1 MDDNNNLGGGFIS
14 SVKFKLF
21 QSSSKRDN
29 DADLV
34 AFWAPFLLLHLG
46 GPDTIT
52 AFSLEDNELWLRHL
66 FAFIVQLLATLYVLV
81 LTLPKNTLLVPTI
94 LMFVAGIIKYLER
107 TRALF
112 RASLDSFREYMAKKP
127 DPGPNYAKLMEEYSS
142 KIEAGLPTTIEMTPE
157 PDKESKLAAT
167 VNRDKL
173 SDFEVVQY
181 AYRYFEKFKG
191 LIVELIFSFRERK
204 ESRDFFQ
211 CRTAEE
217 ALKIIELELNF
228 IYEALYTKV
237 VVVHNRVGY
246 IFRFLSTASVV
257 VAFGFFHF
265 LDKRGLKEIDIVVT
279 YALLG
284 GAICLD
290 AIALFMLIFSDWTFG
305 AVDLNNRMGKCVEW
319 IGKIYLRCKTSSW
332 SDNNKEYLS
341 TSKFSRRW
349 SESVSKYN
357 LIDYCL
363 RRRTYEF
370 KHNPFR
376 YCLDKLVDYLGGR
389 DFVNELKYVKREK
402 FPKKLWVLIFDE
414 LLEKSREAEDAETTK
429 RICSARG
436 ASVFQESDC
445 GEKRELYNAIS
456 ETYIENVTFDES
468 LMLWHVATEL
478 CFSKD
483 DPDKDDN
490 VSTNKENDVPPKK
503 ENCYDRFG
511 NVLFN
516 CLHVATK
523 IWLWIIGDKANVP
536 ANTQGKDDDLTDKD
550 YRLFSKVLSD
560 YMLYLLV
567 MQANMMSAVAGIGQI
582 RFRDTC
588 EESEIFFIR
597 RGVKSSN
604 QKFTCAETIRNF
616 FIRRGVKSSNQKFT
630 CAETIGNFFI
640 RRGVKENKQKDAC
653 EIIFG
658 VNTAVKPVT
667 VKGDRS
673 KSVLFDACMLAKELN
688 QLEKNQ
694 KWKLISKVWVEML
707 SYAASHCRPATHAQ
721 QVSKGGQLISF
732 VWLLMAHF
740 GLGEQFQINEG
751 HARAKLVVGK

>member
-1 MDDNNNLGGGFIS
+1 
-14 SVKFKLF
+14 
-21 QSSSKRDN
+21 
-29 DADLV
+29 
-34 AFWAPFLLLHLG
+34 
-46 GPDTIT
+46 
-52 AFSLEDNELWLRHL
+52 
-66 FAFIVQLLATLYVLV
+66 
-81 LTLPKNTLLVPTI
+81 
-94 LMFVAGIIKYLER
+94 MFVAGIIKYLER

-112 RASLDSFREYMAKKP
+112 RASLDSFRESMVKVP
-127 DPGPNYAKLMEEYSS
+127 DSGPDYAKLMEEYSS
-142 KIEAGLPTTIEMTPE
+142 KIEAGLPTTIELTPE
-157 PDKESKLAAT
+157 PGKESKLAAT
-167 VNRDKL
+167 VNREKL

-191 LIVELIFSFRERK
+191 LIVELIFSFRERN
-204 ESRDFFQ
+204 ESRDFFP
-211 CRTAEE
+211 
-217 ALKIIELELNF
+217 LELNF
-228 IYEALYTKV
+228 IYEILYTKV
-237 VVVHNRVGY
+237 VVVHNIVGY

-257 VAFGFFHF
+257 VAFGLFHF

-305 AVDLNNRMGKCVEW
+305 AIDINNRMGKCVEW
-319 IGKIYLRCKTSSW
+319 IGTKYLRSKTSSW
-332 SDNNKEYLS
+332 SDDDEEHLS
-341 TSKFSRRW
+341 TPKLLRRPW
-349 SESVSKYN
+349 SESVSTFN

-363 RRRTYEF
+363 KQRTYEF
-370 KHNPFR
+370 KYNPFMF
-376 YCLDKLVDYLGGR
+376 CLDKLVDYLGGR
-389 DFVNELKYVKREK
+389 DS
-402 FPKKLWVLIFDE
+402 LWVLIFDE
-414 LLEKSREAEDAETTK
+414 LLEKSREADDAETIK

-436 ASVFQESDC
+436 AYVCKE
-445 GEKRELYNAIS
+445 GEWGNDQGRIRDIS
-456 ETYIENVTFDES
+456 ENYIENVTFDES

-483 DPDKDDN
+483 DPGKDDN
-490 VSTNKENDVPPKK
+490 DRRFHKLLCFGRKNNKGKK
-503 ENCYDRFG
+503 NY
-511 NVLFN
+511 LI
-516 CLHVATK
+516 LT
-523 IWLWIIGDKANVP
+523 
-536 ANTQGKDDDLTDKD
+536 DDD
-550 YRLFSKVLSD
+550 YCRFSKVLSD

-588 EESEIFFIR
+588 EET
-597 RGVKSSN
+597 K
-604 QKFTCAETIRNF
+604 NF

-630 CAETIGNFFI
+630 CAETIENFF
-640 RRGVKENKQKDAC
+640 RRDVKENKQKEAC
-653 EIIFG
+653 DIIIG
-658 VNTAVKPVT
+658 VNTQVKPVH

-694 KWKLISKVWVEML
+694 KLKLISKVWVEML

-751 HARAKLVVGK
+751 HASAKVVVGK

>member
-81 LTLPKNTLLVPTI
+81 LTLPKNNLLVPTI

-112 RASLDSFREYMAKKP
+112 RASLGSFRESMLKDP

-157 PDKESKLAAT
+157 PGKESKLAAT
-167 VNRDKL
+167 VNREKL

-191 LIVELIFSFRERK
+191 LIVELIFSFRERN

-211 CRTAEE
+211 YRTAEE
-217 ALKIIELELNF
+217 AFKIIELELNF
-228 IYEALYTKV
+228 IYEVLYTKV
-237 VVVHNRVGY
+237 VVVHSIVGY

-305 AVDLNNRMGKCVEW
+305 AINININNRMGKCVEW
-319 IGKIYLRCKTSSW
+319 IGTKYLRSKTSSW
-332 SDNNKEYLS
+332 SDDEEHLS
-341 TSKFSRRW
+341 TSKPLRRW
-349 SESVSKYN
+349 SESVSTFN

-363 RRRTYEF
+363 KRRTYEF
-370 KHNPFR
+370 KYNPFMF
-376 YCLDKLVDYLGGR
+376 CLDKLVDNLGGG
-389 DFVNELKYVKREK
+389 DFVKELKYVKREK
-402 FPKKLWVLIFDE
+402 FRKKLWVLIFDE
-414 LLEKSREAEDAETTK
+414 LLEKSREADDAETTH
-429 RICSARG
+429 RISLARG
-436 ASVFQESDC
+436 AYVCQE
-445 GEKRELYNAIS
+445 GEWGDDQSHIRNIS
-456 ETYIENVTFDES
+456 ENYIENVTFDES

-478 CFSKD
+478 CFSED
-483 DPDKDDN
+483 GPDKDN
-490 VSTNKENDVPPKK
+490 NFSTNTGG
-503 ENCYDRFG
+503 Y
-511 NVLFN
+511 LSH
-516 CLHVATK
+516 CLHVATELCFRK
-523 IWLWIIGDKANVP
+523 TEEKNNVQVPTANNKVDEGNVP
-536 ANTQGKDDDLTDKD
+536 SNDKDKKIDLPLTDKD
-550 YRLFSKVLSD
+550 YRSFSKVLSD

-588 EESEIFFIR
+588 AETEKFFIR
-597 RGVKSSN
+597 RGLERSN
-604 QKFTCAETIRNF
+604 QKAACAEI
-616 FIRRGVKSSNQKFT
+616 S
-630 CAETIGNFFI
+630 
-640 RRGVKENKQKDAC
+640 
-653 EIIFG
+653 G
-658 VNTAVKPVT
+658 VNTKVKPVH

-673 KSVLFDACMLAKELN
+673 KSVLFDACMLAKELKK
-688 QLEKNQ
+688 LGEKE

-707 SYAASHCRPATHAQ
+707 SFAAGHCRPATHAQ

>member
-1 MDDNNNLGGGFIS
+1 MIDPIPVFLKKVWDKWNIKVIVLVSLFLQTVLILAAPLRKRTSKKLVSLLIWSSYLLADWAANFAIGHISNGQRNSGPCCDMDDNNNLGGGFIS

-81 LTLPKNTLLVPTI
+81 LTLPKNNLLVPTI

-112 RASLDSFREYMAKKP
+112 RASLDSFRESMLKDP
-127 DPGPNYAKLMEEYSS
+127 DPGPNYAKLMEEYTS

-167 VNRDKL
+167 VKTGKL
-173 SDFEVVQY
+173 SDFEVVQN
-181 AYRYFEKFKG
+181 AYNYFKIFKG
-191 LIVELIFSFRERK
+191 LIVELIFSFRERN

-237 VVVHNRVGY
+237 VVVHNIVGY

-257 VAFGFFHF
+257 VAFGLFHF

-305 AVDLNNRMGKCVEW
+305 AIDINNRMGKCVEW

-332 SDNNKEYLS
+332 SDNNVEYLS
-341 TSKFSRRW
+341 TPKFTRRW
-349 SESVSKYN
+349 SESVSKFN

-376 YCLDKLVDYLGGR
+376 FCLDKLVDYLGGR
-389 DFVNELKYVKREK
+389 DYVNELKYVKREK

-436 ASVFQESDC
+436 ASVFQEIDWE
-445 GEKRELYNAIS
+445 GKKRELYSTIS

-483 DPDKDDN
+483 DPDKD
-490 VSTNKENDVPPKK
+490 E
-503 ENCYDRFG
+503 
-511 NVLFN
+511 
-516 CLHVATK
+516 
-523 IWLWIIGDKANVP
+523 
-536 ANTQGKDDDLTDKD
+536 D
-550 YRLFSKVLSD
+550 YRRFSKVLSD

-588 EESEIFFIR
+588 EET
-597 RGVKSSN
+597 K
-604 QKFTCAETIRNF
+604 NF

-630 CAETIGNFFI
+630 CAKTIENFF
-640 RRGVKENKQKDAC
+640 RGHVKENKQKEASK
-653 EIIFG
+653 IIFG
-658 VNTAVKPVT
+658 VNTEVKPVH

-673 KSVLFDACMLAKELN
+673 KSVLFDACMLAKELDK
-688 QLEKNQ
+688 LGDE

>member
-1 MDDNNNLGGGFIS
+1 MIDPIPVFLKKVWDKWNIKVIVLVSLFLQTVLILAAPLRKRTSKKLVSLLIWSSYLLADWAANFAIGHISNGQRNSGPCCDMDDNNNLGGGFIS

-81 LTLPKNTLLVPTI
+81 LTLPKNNLLRI
-94 LMFVAGIIKYLER
+94 HACK
-107 TRALF
+107 
-112 RASLDSFREYMAKKP
+112 DP

-157 PDKESKLAAT
+157 PGKESKLAAT
-167 VNRDKL
+167 
-173 SDFEVVQY
+173 
-181 AYRYFEKFKG
+181 G
-191 LIVELIFSFRERK
+191 LIVELIFSFRERN

-305 AVDLNNRMGKCVEW
+305 AIDINNRMGKCVEW
-319 IGKIYLRCKTSSW
+319 IGTKYLRSKTSSW
-332 SDNNKEYLS
+332 SDDDEEYLS
-341 TSKFSRRW
+341 TPKLLRRW
-349 SESVSKYN
+349 SESVSTFN

-363 RRRTYEF
+363 KRT
-370 KHNPFR
+370 
-376 YCLDKLVDYLGGR
+376 
-389 DFVNELKYVKREK
+389 DFVKELKYVKREK
-402 FPKKLWVLIFDE
+402 FRKKLW
-414 LLEKSREAEDAETTK
+414 LEALMFAKKANGGMIRAAF
-429 RICSARG
+429 
-436 ASVFQESDC
+436 V
-445 GEKRELYNAIS
+445 YIS

-516 CLHVATK
+516 CLRVATK
-523 IWLWIIGDKANVP
+523 IWLWKSETKRMFQPIPKAKMMILEMKITV
-536 ANTQGKDDDLTDKD
+536 
-550 YRLFSKVLSD
+550 FS
-560 YMLYLLV
+560 
-567 MQANMMSAVAGIGQI
+567 A
-582 RFRDTC
+582 
-588 EESEIFFIR
+588 
-597 RGVKSSN
+597 
-604 QKFTCAETIRNF
+604 
-616 FIRRGVKSSNQKFT
+616 
-630 CAETIGNFFI
+630 
-640 RRGVKENKQKDAC
+640 
-653 EIIFG
+653 
-658 VNTAVKPVT
+658 
-667 VKGDRS
+667 
-673 KSVLFDACMLAKELN
+673 
-688 QLEKNQ
+688 
-694 KWKLISKVWVEML
+694 
-707 SYAASHCRPATHAQ
+707 RPATHAQ

>member
-1 MDDNNNLGGGFIS
+1 MIDPVPVFLKKVWDKWNIKVIVLVSLFLQTVLILAAPLRKRTSKKLVSLLIWSSYLLADWAANFAIGHISNGQRNSGPCCDMDDNNNLGGGFIS

-66 FAFIVQLLATLYVLV
+66 FAFIVQFLATLYVLV

-112 RASLDSFREYMAKKP
+112 RASLNSFRESMAKKP

-157 PDKESKLAAT
+157 PGKESKLAAT

-191 LIVELIFSFRERK
+191 LIVELIFSFRERN

-237 VVVHNRVGY
+237 VVVHNKVGY

-257 VAFGFFHF
+257 VAFGLFHF

-305 AVDLNNRMGKCVEW
+305 AIDINNRMGKCVEW
-319 IGKIYLRCKTSSW
+319 IGTKYLRSKTSSW
-332 SDNNKEYLS
+332 SDDDEEHLS
-341 TSKFSRRW
+341 TPKLLRRW
-349 SESVSKYN
+349 SESVSTFN

-363 RRRTYEF
+363 KQRKYEF
-370 KHNPFR
+370 KYNPFMF
-376 YCLDKLVDYLGGR
+376 CLDQLVDYLGGR
-389 DFVNELKYVKREK
+389 DFVKELKYVKREK
-402 FPKKLWVLIFDE
+402 FRKKLWVLIFDE
-414 LLEKSREAEDAETTK
+414 LLEKSREADDAETIK

-436 ASVFQESDC
+436 AYVCKE
-445 GEKRELYNAIS
+445 GEWGNDQGQLDRIRDIS
-456 ETYIENVTFDES
+456 ENYIENVTFDES

-483 DPDKDDN
+483 DPGKDDN
-490 VSTNKENDVPPKK
+490 G
-503 ENCYDRFG
+503 R
-511 NVLFN
+511 
-516 CLHVATK
+516 
-523 IWLWIIGDKANVP
+523 
-536 ANTQGKDDDLTDKD
+536 
-550 YRLFSKVLSD
+550 RFSKVLSD

-588 EESEIFFIR
+588 EET
-597 RGVKSSN
+597 K
-604 QKFTCAETIRNF
+604 NF

-630 CAETIGNFFI
+630 CAETIENFF
-640 RRGVKENKQKDAC
+640 RRDVKENKQKKAC
-653 EIIFG
+653 DIIIG
-658 VNTAVKPVT
+658 VNTRVKPVH

-673 KSVLFDACMLAKELN
+673 KSVLFDACMLAKELDK
-688 QLEKNQ
+688 LGDE

>member
-1 MDDNNNLGGGFIS
+1 MIDPIPVFLKKVWDKWNIKVIVLVSLFLQTVLILAAPLRKRTSKKLVSLLIWSSYLLADWAANFAIGHISNGQRNSGPCCDMDDNNNLGGGFIS

-81 LTLPKNTLLVPTI
+81 LTLPKNNLLVPTI

-112 RASLDSFREYMAKKP
+112 RASLDSFRESMLKDP

-157 PDKESKLAAT
+157 PGKESKLAAT

-191 LIVELIFSFRERK
+191 LIVELIFSFRERN

-257 VAFGFFHF
+257 VAFGLFHF

-305 AVDLNNRMGKCVEW
+305 AIDININNRMGKCVEW
-319 IGKIYLRCKTSSW
+319 IGTKYLRSKTSSW
-332 SDNNKEYLS
+332 SDDDEEYLS
-341 TSKFSRRW
+341 TPKLLRRW
-349 SESVSKYN
+349 SESVSTFN

-363 RRRTYEF
+363 KQRTYEF
-370 KHNPFR
+370 KYNPFMF
-376 YCLDKLVDYLGGR
+376 CLDKLVDYLGGR
-389 DFVNELKYVKREK
+389 DFVKELKYVKREK
-402 FPKKLWVLIFDE
+402 FRKKLWVLIFDE
-414 LLEKSREAEDAETTK
+414 LLEKSREADDAETTK

-436 ASVFQESDC
+436 AYVCQE
-445 GEKRELYNAIS
+445 GE
-456 ETYIENVTFDES
+456 
-468 LMLWHVATEL
+468 WG
-478 CFSKD
+478 
-483 DPDKDDN
+483 
-490 VSTNKENDVPPKK
+490 NDQS
-503 ENCYDRFG
+503 RI
-511 NVLFN
+511 L
-516 CLHVATK
+516 
-523 IWLWIIGDKANVP
+523 
-536 ANTQGKDDDLTDKD
+536 
-550 YRLFSKVLSD
+550 
-560 YMLYLLV
+560 
-567 MQANMMSAVAGIGQI
+567 
-582 RFRDTC
+582 
-588 EESEIFFIR
+588 
-597 RGVKSSN
+597 
-604 QKFTCAETIRNF
+604 
-616 FIRRGVKSSNQKFT
+616 
-630 CAETIGNFFI
+630 
-640 RRGVKENKQKDAC
+640 
-653 EIIFG
+653 
-658 VNTAVKPVT
+658 KPVH

-688 QLEKNQ
+688 KLENDQ